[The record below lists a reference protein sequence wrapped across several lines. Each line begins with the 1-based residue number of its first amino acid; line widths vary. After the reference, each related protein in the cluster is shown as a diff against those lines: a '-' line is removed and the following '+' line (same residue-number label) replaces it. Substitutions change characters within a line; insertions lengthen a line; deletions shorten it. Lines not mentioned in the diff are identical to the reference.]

1 MLSCWWKCCFLPKQ
15 QTCLRLMATVQ
26 AQQMTMMTRRLME
39 SASTVTMDTGSRM
52 ARRAAARSTP
62 LPLSTTS
69 R

>member
-1 MLSCWWKCCFLPKQ
+1 
-15 QTCLRLMATVQ
+15 MATVQ

-62 LPLSTTS
+62 LPLSTRS